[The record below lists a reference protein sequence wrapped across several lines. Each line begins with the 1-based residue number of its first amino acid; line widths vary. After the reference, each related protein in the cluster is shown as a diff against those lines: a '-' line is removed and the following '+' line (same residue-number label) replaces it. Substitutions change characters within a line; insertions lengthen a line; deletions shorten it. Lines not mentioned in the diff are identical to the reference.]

1 MKEFYCFIS
10 TSLWEDPGFVL
21 IEAAINRASII
32 SSDCKNGPREILLDG
47 EGGYLYSSNDMND
60 LLEKFYKFNKDYEL
74 YPKILYKK
82 KVLAMKNIKIY
93 SKSSHYKIFSK
104 ILI

>member
-1 MKEFYCFIS
+1 
-10 TSLWEDPGFVL
+10 
-21 IEAAINRASII
+21 
-32 SSDCKNGPREILLDG
+32 
-47 EGGYLYSSNDMND
+47 MND

-82 KVLAMKNIKIY
+82 LLAMKNIRIY